1 MRLLFVIVVASLFHP
16 VSALAQEKS
25 QRTCRILFLA
35 APADAPQKLFL
46 FDGITSQEVELP
58 SMNLSKVY
66 SLAAGDLTLSM
77 LGTKP
82 AADVPLPAG
91 APKAAVA
98 ETLQDIYLLV
108 ASDPANKVVP
118 VRFQVINANAEGFK
132 NGQLLWY
139 NLSPHRIGGK
149 IGTETLDLAPNA
161 RAVLNAPSTTS
172 GDYNVKIGYVPAG
185 TERAEPI
192 CETVWMHEP
201 RSKNIVFVVP
211 VAESRIPR
219 IMGFP
224 DFREPTEKN

>member
-1 MRLLFVIVVASLFHP
+1 
-16 VSALAQEKS
+16 
-25 QRTCRILFLA
+25 
-35 APADAPQKLFL
+35 
-46 FDGITSQEVELP
+46 
-58 SMNLSKVY
+58 MNLSKVY

-82 AADVPLPAG
+82 TADVPLPVG

-161 RAVLNAPSTTS
+161 RAILNAPSTTS

-192 CETVWMHEP
+192 CETVWMHDP

-224 DFREPTEKN
+224 DFREPIEKN

>member
-1 MRLLFVIVVASLFHP
+1 MRLLFVIVVASLCSP
-16 VSALAQEKS
+16 VSAIAQTKS
-25 QRTCRILFLA
+25 QRTCRILFLT
-35 APADAPQKLFL
+35 APADAPRKLFL

-66 SLAAGDLTLSM
+66 SLAAGDLTLFM

-82 AADVPLPAG
+82 TADVPLPVG
-91 APKAAVA
+91 VPKAAVA

-161 RAVLNAPSTTS
+161 RAIINAPSTTS

-185 TERAEPI
+185 TQRAEPI
-192 CETVWMHEP
+192 CETVWMHDP

-224 DFREPTEKN
+224 DFREPIEKN

>member
-35 APADAPQKLFL
+35 APADAPQMLFL

>member
-1 MRLLFVIVVASLFHP
+1 MRLLFVIVVASLCYP
-16 VSALAQEKS
+16 VSVLAQTKS
-25 QRTCRILFLA
+25 QRTCRILFLT
-35 APADAPQKLFL
+35 APADAPRKLFL

-82 AADVPLPAG
+82 TADVPLPVG

-108 ASDPANKVVP
+108 ASDPANKVAP

-161 RAVLNAPSTTS
+161 RAIISAPSTTS

-192 CETVWMHEP
+192 CETVWMHDP

-224 DFREPTEKN
+224 DFREPIEKN

>member
-1 MRLLFVIVVASLFHP
+1 MRLLFVIIVASLSHQ
-16 VSALAQEKS
+16 VSALAQVS

-35 APADAPQKLFL
+35 APVDAPQKVFL

-66 SLAAGDLTLSM
+66 SLAAGNLTLSM

-82 AADVPLPAG
+82 AADVPLPLG

-98 ETLQDIYLLV
+98 ETLQDIYILV

-149 IGTETLDLAPNA
+149 IGTEVLDLAPNA
-161 RAVLNAPSTTS
+161 RAILKAPSTTS

-192 CETVWMHEP
+192 CETVWTHEP

-211 VAESRIPR
+211 VADSRIPR

-224 DFREPTEKN
+224 DFRGSIEKK

>member
-1 MRLLFVIVVASLFHP
+1 MRLLFVIIVASLSHQ
-16 VSALAQEKS
+16 VSAVAQES

-35 APADAPQKLFL
+35 APVDAPQKVFL

-66 SLAAGDLTLSM
+66 SLAAGNLTLSM
-77 LGTKP
+77 LETKP
-82 AADVPLPAG
+82 AADVPLPLG

-98 ETLQDIYLLV
+98 ETLQDIYILV

-149 IGTETLDLAPNA
+149 IGTEVLDLAPNA
-161 RAVLNAPSTTS
+161 RAILKAPSNTS

-192 CETVWMHEP
+192 CETVWTHEP

-224 DFREPTEKN
+224 DFREPIEKN

>member
-1 MRLLFVIVVASLFHP
+1 MRLLFVIIVASLSHQ
-16 VSALAQEKS
+16 VSAVAQES

-35 APADAPQKLFL
+35 APVDAPQKVFL

-66 SLAAGDLTLSM
+66 SLAAGNLTLSM
-77 LGTKP
+77 LETKP
-82 AADVPLPAG
+82 AADVPLPLG

-98 ETLQDIYLLV
+98 ETLQDIYILV

-118 VRFQVINANAEGFK
+118 VRFQVINANADGFR

-149 IGTETLDLAPNA
+149 IGTEVLDLAPNA
-161 RAVLNAPSTTS
+161 RAILKAPSNTS

-192 CETVWMHEP
+192 CETVWTHEP

-224 DFREPTEKN
+224 DFREPIEKN